1 MGSVPLTTLESTMKK
16 KLFIFVILILFSL
29 TACDNSLQKA
39 TQQVLGKEE
48 RSTPTPPPAEEENEA
63 EQSEEEKNTSACPEV
78 DPHPIAVSISEKFD
92 VSYEK
97 VIDWH
102 CDGYIF
108 EDILLALQTSKMSD
122 MEPDTL
128 LKEIETKTWEEIW
141 EDLGIT
147 NPKE

>member
-1 MGSVPLTTLESTMKK
+1 MKK
-16 KLFIFVILILFSL
+16 KLFILVILILIAL

-48 RSTPTPPPAEEENEA
+48 RNTPTPPPTEEENEA
-63 EQSEEEKNTSACPEV
+63 EQSEEEKNTSACPEE
-78 DPHPIAVSISEKFD
+78 DPQPIAVSISEKFD

-97 VIDWH
+97 VIDWY

-122 MEPDTL
+122 VEPDTL
-128 LKEIETKTWEEIW
+128 LKEIEAKTWEEIW
-141 EDLGIT
+141 DNLGIT